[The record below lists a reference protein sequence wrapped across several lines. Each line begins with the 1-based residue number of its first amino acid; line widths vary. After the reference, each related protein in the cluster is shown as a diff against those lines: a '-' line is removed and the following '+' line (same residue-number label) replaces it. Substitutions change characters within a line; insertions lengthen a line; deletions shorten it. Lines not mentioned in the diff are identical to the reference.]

1 MSAQVKIKKGTFQHI
16 ESELFAYH
24 ETRQE
29 IVRLKNEILYGKSY
43 FENTG
48 GGRSNLPGDPTGRT
62 ATLLTTHRELENL
75 QRIVDA
81 IESVY
86 ESLPEDKQRLVQL
99 KYWSKPQTR
108 TWDGIAMEMSTHRVT
123 LIRWRND
130 IVKAIALKLG
140 WR

>member
-1 MSAQVKIKKGTFQHI
+1 MNALTKIRKGTFQHI

-29 IVRLKNEILYGKSY
+29 IVRLKNEILYGKPQ
-43 FENTG
+43 FENIG

-62 ATLLTTHRELENL
+62 ATLLTTHRELESL
-75 QRIVDA
+75 ERIVSA

-86 ESLPEDKQRLVQL
+86 EALPADKQRLIQL

-108 TWDGIAMEMSTHRVT
+108 TWDGIALEMSTHRAT
-123 LIRWRND
+123 LIRWRNE
-130 IVKAIALKLG
+130 IVQAIAMKMG